1 MFESGVVRTDRVKG
15 LHRVLEVIQCCV
27 TTSDEIEEAVVY
39 GDTVNYVCQ
48 CCSEYL
54 EAGLSNVVLQP
65 DILD

>member
-15 LHRVLEVIQCCV
+15 PHRALEGIQRCV

-39 GDTVNYVCQ
+39 GDTINYFCQ

-54 EAGLSNVVLQP
+54 EAGLGNVVLQP
-65 DILD
+65 DIPD